1 MKIPPPI
8 IPKEH
13 GAWAVLFVPMLV
25 GASIAGKF
33 TLNVLFLALAT
44 LGVFLSY
51 MPVQTLLREWFVA
64 RQAPEKAH
72 TAKFWAV
79 VYLGAAALF
88 MLPLFLQN
96 LWWLLGIGTL
106 SAIAFFANFVLTRH
120 YAKTVLS
127 DLISVLGL
135 TLSAPAAYYTVTGK
149 LDQTAATL
157 WLMNFLFFGSG
168 IVYVHTKLRAA
179 ALKKQDF
186 SFGEKLSLGKLNLIY
201 HLVVL
206 AIAGILA
213 AHNFT
218 PLFAMVAF
226 VPMTIHAIYGTLKL
240 TSTVRFKN
248 LGLILLLHSL
258 IFALLFA
265 LGASLIWAQNGRA
278 QTPASAMIESK
289 TLRRTNLQTLI
300 NAAQRGDTIFVPAG
314 IYEGN
319 LVIDKKLALIGRDWP
334 VIRGSG
340 DGSAILIAADSCV
353 LKGFVVEHSGKMLV
367 NEDAGIL
374 IKSNNNLVAE
384 NKLRDVLFGIYLL
397 RANDN
402 EIVGNHVF
410 GRKELEIGERGSGI
424 HIWNSQRNRFIGNV
438 IADSRDGFYI
448 QNANGTYIERNE
460 VFDLRYGVHYMYA
473 DSNVFLHNRFHN
485 NVAGAAIM
493 YSRGIVMRHNSFV
506 RNRGFA
512 SFGILFQDCHG
523 SVADSNVI
531 ADNVVGMFFEAST
544 ENIFRH
550 NVIAQNDVALQ
561 MFQNSERN
569 TFTENNFIDNLNPL
583 SLVGKRTLTHWSKN
597 GKGNYWSAYDGY
609 DLDHDGIG
617 DVPMKIQNVF
627 DYLEGQYP
635 NLRLY
640 LYSPASQALAAAAK
654 AFPIIEINQ
663 EMDEHPMMRPAE
675 LYNKEPKTVILEES
689 L

>member
-1 MKIPPPI
+1 
-8 IPKEH
+8 
-13 GAWAVLFVPMLV
+13 
-25 GASIAGKF
+25 
-33 TLNVLFLALAT
+33 
-44 LGVFLSY
+44 
-51 MPVQTLLREWFVA
+51 
-64 RQAPEKAH
+64 
-72 TAKFWAV
+72 
-79 VYLGAAALF
+79 
-88 MLPLFLQN
+88 
-96 LWWLLGIGTL
+96 
-106 SAIAFFANFVLTRH
+106 LTRH
-120 YAKTVLS
+120 YSKTVLS

-135 TLSAPAAYYTVTGK
+135 TLSAPAAYYAVAGK
-149 LDQTAATL
+149 LDQPAAML

-179 ALKKQDF
+179 ALKKPDF

-201 HLVVL
+201 HVIVL
-206 AIAGILA
+206 TIVGILA
-213 AHNFT
+213 AKNFT
-218 PLFAMVAF
+218 PLFALVAF

-240 TSTVRFKN
+240 SSAVRFKN

-258 IFALLFA
+258 LFALLLA
-265 LGASLIWAQNGRA
+265 IGASLIWAQAGKA
-278 QTPASAMIESK
+278 QSSTSAISNAIESK
-289 TLRRTNLQTLI
+289 TSSHTNLQTLV

-319 LVIDKKLALIGRDWP
+319 LVIDKKLALIGRDQP
-334 VIRGSG
+334 VIRGEG
-340 DGSAILIAADSCV
+340 NGSVVLITADSCV
-353 LKGFVVEHSGKMLV
+353 FKGFVVEHCGQMLV

-374 IKSNNNLVAE
+374 LKSNNNLVAE

-397 RANDN
+397 GANDN
-402 EIVGNHVF
+402 EIAGNHVL
-410 GRKELEIGERGSGI
+410 GRKALEIGERGSGI

-473 DSNVFLHNRFHN
+473 DSNVFLHNRFYN

-493 YSRGIVMRHNSFV
+493 YSRGIVMRHNSFM

-512 SFGILFQDCHG
+512 SFGILFQDCQN
-523 SVADSNVI
+523 SIADSNVI
-531 ADNVVGMFFEAST
+531 ADNVVGLFFEASSG
-544 ENIFRH
+544 NVFRH
-550 NVIAQNDVALQ
+550 NIIAQNDVALQ

-569 TFTENNFIDNLNPL
+569 IFTENNFIANLNPL
-583 SLVGKRTLTHWSKN
+583 ALVGKRTLTHWSQN
-597 GKGNYWSAYDGY
+597 GKGNYWSAYEGY

-627 DYLEGQYP
+627 DYLEGQHP

-663 EMDEHPMMRPAE
+663 EVDEHPLMRPVE
-675 LYNKEPKTVILEES
+675 LAGLTKQKN
-689 L
+689 